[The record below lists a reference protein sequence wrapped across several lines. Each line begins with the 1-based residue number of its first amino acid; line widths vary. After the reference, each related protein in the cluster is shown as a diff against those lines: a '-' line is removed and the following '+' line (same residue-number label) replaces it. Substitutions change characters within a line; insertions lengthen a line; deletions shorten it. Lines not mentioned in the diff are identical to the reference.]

1 VSARKKQENYSGL
14 HERKGHDGKQH
25 EKERL
30 DDSAVLSDVAKSTIS
45 YQKRKDLQKNLNGS
59 GIYVL
64 YRDDQPYY
72 IGKTIN
78 KTLIERLS
86 QHALKP
92 NARYYNFWNYFSAFQ
107 IAETIHRDE
116 IEAILISAM
125 PTALS
130 SHPKFPRRKLDRQAA
145 KMLNNIQAM
154 MLTGTSDQ
162 SGEPDPEVIE
172 EEEA

>member
-1 VSARKKQENYSGL
+1 MANSMKQKDWMIQQFFRMWPRALFHS
-14 HERKGHDGKQH
+14 RKGK
-25 EKERL
+25 
-30 DDSAVLSDVAKSTIS
+30 T
-45 YQKRKDLQKNLNGS
+45 YLQKHLNGS
-59 GIYVL
+59 GVYVL

-78 KTLIERLS
+78 KTLIQRLS

-125 PTALS
+125 PTANS
-130 SHPKFPRRKLDRQAA
+130 SHPRFPRRKLDRQAA
-145 KMLNNIQAM
+145 KMLNDIQAK

-162 SGEPDPEVIE
+162 SGEPNPEVTE
-172 EEEA
+172 DEEEA